1 MALVNDVKREINA
14 KIVYV
19 GPKGAG
25 KTTALRYIY
34 GKLKPDY
41 RSELKSSQLGDH
53 QLVFFDFAYP
63 QTVRPDGYSVRFHLY
78 TILIGTGSLPPWKML
93 LKGADGLVF
102 MADSTAAGL
111 EDTIASSAQLYE
123 ALAHYG
129 IRTGDLPISI
139 QCTKGDLPGAL
150 PLAQIASETFPELE
164 GAAMPVNGASGE
176 GLLEGLQRVV
186 RSVLQNLGQ
195 SAAAAAADETSL
207 TVEDRPAAACEA
219 PARTSVPAGF
229 SVAPAGEAIMVEPGV
244 LTLPLKLLDASGD
257 CQASFDI
264 TVSVTFRNQDNAPGI

>member
-78 TILIGTGSLPPWKML
+78 TILIGSGSLPPWKML

-102 MADSTAAGL
+102 MADSTVGRL

-139 QCTKGDLPGAL
+139 QCTKGDLPDAL
-150 PLAQIASETFPELE
+150 PLTQIASETFPELE
-164 GAAMPVNGASGE
+164 GAAIPVNGASGE

-195 SAAAAAADETSL
+195 SAAAAAADETAL
-207 TVEDRPAAACEA
+207 TVEDKPAVCAA
-219 PARTSVPAGF
+219 PARMSVPAGL
-229 SVAPAGEAIMVEPGV
+229 SVASAGEAIMVEPGV
-244 LTLPLKLLDASGD
+244 LTLPLKLLDAAGA

-264 TVSVTFRNQDNAPGI
+264 TVAITFRNPDNAPGF